1 MAILLDIKH
10 LNAGYGPLQVLWD
23 VSLAVPEGGFVAL
36 VGPNGAGKSTLLK
49 VVAGLIHPH
58 SSDITFRGASIA
70 GLPAHQINQFGVS
83 LIPEELNLFTGMTV
97 VENLQLGSFARKD
110 DKAAIQKSLD
120 FILDLFPVLAKR
132 SHQLAGTLSGGE
144 RKMLAIGRGL
154 MTGPKIL
161 LVDEPSLGLSPI
173 LSMAVFEALQEL
185 NQRGIAILLV
195 EQNVDVTL
203 SISSYTYVLE
213 QGSVALQGPSTDLAN
228 DKHVKDTYLGIV

>member
-1 MAILLDIKH
+1 MPILLEVNH

-23 VSLAVPEGGFVAL
+23 VSLAVPEGGFIAL

-49 VVAGLIHPH
+49 VIAGLIHPL
-58 SSDITFRGASIA
+58 SSEIIFHGTSIA
-70 GLPAHQINQFGVS
+70 GQPVHRINQLGVS
-83 LIPEELNLFTGMTV
+83 LVPEELNLFTGMTV
-97 VENLQLGSFARKD
+97 TENLRLGAFARRD
-110 DKAAIQKSLD
+110 DQATIQKSLE
-120 FILDLFPVLAKR
+120 FVLDLFPVLAKR
-132 SHQLAGTLSGGE
+132 SRQLAGTLSGGE

-173 LSMAVFEALQEL
+173 LSIAVFEALQEL
-185 NQRGIAILLV
+185 NRRGLAILLV

-213 QGSVALQGPSTDLAN
+213 QGSVALAGPSAELLGNA
-228 DKHVKDTYLGIV
+228 HVKDTYLGIV